1 MSCFRNCRFVYTFLS
16 YFTIFNI
23 SLCPTYHHQAILLN
37 STGSPWSV
45 RWFYVSRPLR
55 RAESIDETHA
65 ADALVKALAQVEA
78 HKHAEEAAKQSTV
91 ARCPSSCSTSCVLA
105 ATALVALS
113 FVAGRY
119 STK

>member
-1 MSCFRNCRFVYTFLS
+1 
-16 YFTIFNI
+16 
-23 SLCPTYHHQAILLN
+23 LN

-55 RAESIDETHA
+55 RAESIDETHV

-78 HKHAEEAAKQSTV
+78 HKHAEEAAKQSTTV